1 MNYSYSILYILII
14 MSNKIM
20 TYKYTMDSV
29 KISKGGGGVESN
41 SMLNIL
47 VYFPEN
53 IFVMLFSDEVMFCY
67 SLAVYNAQALG

>member
-29 KISKGGGGVESN
+29 KISKGGVESN

>member
-29 KISKGGGGVESN
+29 KISKGGGVESN

>member
-29 KISKGGGGVESN
+29 KISKGGGGGG
-41 SMLNIL
+41 LKATL
-47 VYFPEN
+47 CL
-53 IFVMLFSDEVMFCY
+53 IF
-67 SLAVYNAQALG
+67 

>member
-29 KISKGGGGVESN
+29 KISKGVESN

>member
-29 KISKGGGGVESN
+29 KISKGGGG
-41 SMLNIL
+41 LKAIL
-47 VYFPEN
+47 CL
-53 IFVMLFSDEVMFCY
+53 IF
-67 SLAVYNAQALG
+67 